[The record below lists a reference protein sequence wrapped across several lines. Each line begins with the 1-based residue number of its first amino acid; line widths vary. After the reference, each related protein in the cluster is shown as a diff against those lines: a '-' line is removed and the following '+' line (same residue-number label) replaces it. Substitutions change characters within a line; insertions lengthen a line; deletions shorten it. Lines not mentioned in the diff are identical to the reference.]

1 MPFFEKQNKMLF
13 FSHIPKT
20 AGTSIYHFFKTNG
33 YNVLFYSSSK
43 IGVCNYQH
51 RHNKDPELLKQIELY
66 KPDYSFTIMRDPVD
80 RIKSE
85 FFYFN
90 TIIRKKQITPSNQ
103 TQFSPEVFHKW
114 VETQFMKYKTNQYIL
129 DNHIRPQT
137 EFLHKDIEIFKF
149 DSLNQAIQKI
159 SKNPK
164 AKLVQR
170 NKSNTKLLN
179 PNWVPLQKTIDLIK
193 RFYRED
199 SNIHDSL

>member
-1 MPFFEKQNKMLF
+1 MPFLEKQNEMLF

-20 AGTSIYHFFKTNG
+20 AGTSIYQFFKTNG
-33 YNVLFYSSSK
+33 YNVLFHSTSK
-43 IGVCNYQH
+43 IGVCSYQH
-51 RHNKDPELLKQIELY
+51 RHNKDPELLKHIELY

-85 FFYFN
+85 FFYVR
-90 TIIRKKQITPSNQ
+90 TILHKTQITPSSLNH
-103 TQFSPEVFHKW
+103 FSPEAFHKW
-114 VETQFMKYKTNQYIL
+114 VETQFMKYKTNRYIL
-129 DNHIRPQT
+129 DNHIRPQI

-164 AKLVQR
+164 AKLVQW
-170 NKSNTKLLN
+170 NKSNKENLN

-193 RFYRED
+193 QFYRED
-199 SNIHDSL
+199 SIVYDSL